1 LRIATDIAR
10 VTTVVSIYLAGGQ
23 LYTFFDKICL
33 IAEGKMAYFGPARDA
48 PRQYFIDMGYEPQ
61 DRQTT
66 ADFLVAGKSRSFYV
80 SQ

>member
-1 LRIATDIAR
+1 
-10 VTTVVSIYLAGGQ
+10 
-23 LYTFFDKICL
+23 
-33 IAEGKMAYFGPARDA
+33 MAYFGPARDA